1 MESQFIWADTGLGM
15 MSMPGEEGLS
25 FGRLAAYIFGVILL
39 ALGLMLTYFSFQ
51 VEVGLV
57 SPRIFT
63 PVGVVIALI
72 GGLMIIARER

>member
-1 MESQFIWADTGLGM
+1 M
-15 MSMPGEEGLS
+15 MSMSGEKGLS
-25 FGRLAAYIFGVILL
+25 FGRLTAYIFGVILL

-51 VEVGLV
+51 VEAELV

-63 PVGVVIALI
+63 PVGIIIVLI